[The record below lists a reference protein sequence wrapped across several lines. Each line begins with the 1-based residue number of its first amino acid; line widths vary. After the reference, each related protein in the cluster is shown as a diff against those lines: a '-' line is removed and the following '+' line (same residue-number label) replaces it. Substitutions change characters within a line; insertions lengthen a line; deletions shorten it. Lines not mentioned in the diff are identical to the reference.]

1 MEKKSVDDEL
11 EEMRCL
17 IEVQQREIYRHQR
30 RIELQRQRIDYI
42 QAELDAIN
50 SKSAAPGHRN
60 GDSHGSGNGN
70 GNGNGHGTRH
80 RVARSSRSETS
91 SSNRRA

>member
-1 MEKKSVDDEL
+1 MDKRCVDDEL

-17 IEVQQREIYRHQR
+17 IEMQQREIYRHQR

-50 SKSAAPGHRN
+50 SKSAAPGHGN
-60 GDSHGSGNGN
+60 GNSHGNGN
-70 GNGNGHGTRH
+70 GNGTRH
-80 RVARSSRSETS
+80 RVSRSARSETGS
-91 SSNRRA
+91 SSRRA